1 MRPLSV
7 TLCMLLTGAVPLV
20 AQTGTPPAVRPTAT
34 SPEASTRLRYAARLP
49 IRTTELRNSGVHDTT
64 IHRLLEVF
72 RQRDVTPGAVD
83 SILLVERDA
92 AREHGPTDNFGAFVQ
107 TELDAGLRGEELAA
121 AIRFE
126 HETRGHGNGPARAKR
141 DRGQHDRARAD
152 QRVNGGR
159 RP

>member
-1 MRPLSV
+1 MRSLHLIVFTLLASAPPLAAQGGARA
-7 TLCMLLTGAVPLV
+7 TAVP
-20 AQTGTPPAVRPTAT
+20 PAT
-34 SPEASTRLRYAARLP
+34 STEASTRLRYAARLP

-72 RQRDVTPGAVD
+72 RQREITPGAVD

-126 HETRGHGNGPARAKR
+126 HEARGHGNGPARAKR
-141 DRGQHDRARAD
+141 DQERHGRLRAEQHGSA
-152 QRVNGGR
+152 GS

>member
-1 MRPLSV
+1 MRSLSFTLV
-7 TLCMLLTGAVPLV
+7 TLMVGAIPLA
-20 AQTGTPPAVRPTAT
+20 AQGGIPAASTPTT
-34 SPEASTRLRYAARLP
+34 SVEASTRLRYAARLP

-72 RQRDVTPGAVD
+72 RQRDIAPGAVD

-107 TELDAGLRGEELAA
+107 TELDIGLRGEELAA

-126 HETRGHGNGPARAKR
+126 HETRGRGNGPARAKR
-141 DRGQHDRARAD
+141 DQERHGRLRAELHGGT
-152 QRVNGGR
+152 GGR
-159 RP
+159 P